1 MNPSPARTTTPLF
14 RFRLKPAQ
22 GVRWRWPSIMGQLS
36 DDILTSLETPC
47 SNWHLFLQN
56 GSALLHWAILSIKWL
71 LQSPWAQVLLHA
83 HSSDFQQSRST
94 SPAHAIIVLFARLLA
109 ADEYREWVRLYSTT
123 LARHAAVRQVR
134 EFCDDL
140 IGPLD
145 GMSWSPSCER
155 LSGDMWEPEVVGISK
170 RQLLKEVVLP
180 ALSANR
186 GLQRV
191 LSEYIEMLATL

>member
-1 MNPSPARTTTPLF
+1 M
-14 RFRLKPAQ
+14 
-22 GVRWRWPSIMGQLS
+22 
-36 DDILTSLETPC
+36 
-47 SNWHLFLQN
+47 
-56 GSALLHWAILSIKWL
+56 
-71 LQSPWAQVLLHA
+71 
-83 HSSDFQQSRST
+83 
-94 SPAHAIIVLFARLLA
+94 
-109 ADEYREWVRLYSTT
+109 RLYSTT

-145 GMSWSPSCER
+145 GMSWSPSFER